1 MGFFE
6 STFSYI
12 NNYSWSFF
20 FLLCILFA
28 TRVISMGFFQVFV
41 ILLGVVTV
49 LEVILSGTW
58 VWGSPRTNGVLW
70 FLFLNVLVLMFSN
83 L

>member
-12 NNYSWSFF
+12 NSYNWSFL
-20 FLLCILFA
+20 FLLCILFSF
-28 TRVISMGFFQVFV
+28 RVISMGFFQVFV

-58 VWGSPRTNGVLW
+58 VWGSTRTNRVLW
-70 FLFLNVLVLMFSN
+70 FLFLNVLALMYSN
-83 L
+83 V